1 MLAKVI
7 VLKLVILALAI
18 VLRLV
23 KLAGPAAATVTTRV
37 IVPAKSI
44 PTACDPSPLKLS
56 VSWKSLSWSTIAH
69 IKLLLLEI
77 AERAAAFNVIALFA
91 PLLFQVV
98 ISLE

>member
-7 VLKLVILALAI
+7 VLKLVMLALAI

-23 KLAGPAAATVTTRV
+23 RLVGPAAAATVTTNV

-56 VSWKSLSWSTIAH
+56 VSWKSLS
-69 IKLLLLEI
+69 
-77 AERAAAFNVIALFA
+77 
-91 PLLFQVV
+91 
-98 ISLE
+98 